1 MDSID
6 VTSPEFSLGGI
17 NELNETISDKIS
29 LGNIY
34 SNYSDY
40 SDYAI
45 YIYLGV
51 LILISIIGYFIYKT
65 YLTNGGKRVTFQ
77 DKLDECYAEGV
88 CQR

>member
-6 VTSPEFSLGGI
+6 ITSPEFSLGGI

-34 SNYSDY
+34 SDY

-51 LILISIIGYFIYKT
+51 IILIGVISYFIYKT

-77 DKLDECYAEGV
+77 DKLDECYGET